1 MNRKSLFP
9 LMICA
14 LLLAGCYRQTTESFQ
29 QVDSGSAAEIVR
41 PTAAQSVSAEVI
53 APSDSSVI
61 EAAPD
66 QTAAG
71 AFLTPQPPPAQVEQP
86 TIIIP
91 TSIATATVISTIP
104 ITLPTATRPP
114 ALGLSPIAAAT
125 SAGEESDRCVYS
137 VVAGD
142 TLFRLSL
149 DYDTTVDDL
158 MDFNELDS
166 DALQIGQLLQIP
178 DCASLAEEDEEDVGG
193 DDVGGDD
200 VGGVSVATVAPAAT
214 VTPTAGSVIRHIVA
228 AGDTLGSL
236 ALFYD
241 VSVDDISAFNQ
252 LINPDTLAVGQEL
265 LIPVES

>member
-1 MNRKSLFP
+1 MNRKLLFP

-29 QVDSGSAAEIVR
+29 QVDSGSVEEIVS
-41 PTAAQSVSAEVI
+41 PTAAQSVAAETAVASDASA
-53 APSDSSVI
+53 I
-61 EAAPD
+61 EAAAD
-66 QTAAG
+66 QTASG

-91 TSIATATVISTIP
+91 TSIATATVIPTIP
-104 ITLPTATRPP
+104 IALPTATRLPD
-114 ALGLSPIAAAT
+114 LGLSPIAAAT
-125 SAGEESDRCVYS
+125 LTEEGSDRCVYS

-149 DYDTTVDDL
+149 EYDTTVDDL

-166 DALQIGQLLQIP
+166 DALQIGQVLQIP
-178 DCASLAEEDEEDVGG
+178 DCVPGPAEEDAEDTGG
-193 DDVGGDD
+193 DDVGG
-200 VGGVSVATVAPAAT
+200 GSVATVAPAAT
-214 VTPTAGSVIRHIVA
+214 ATPTLASVVRHVVA

-252 LINPDTLAVGQEL
+252 LINPDTLAIGQAL
-265 LIPVES
+265 LIPVEN

>member
-1 MNRKSLFP
+1 MNRKLLFP

-29 QVDSGSAAEIVR
+29 QVDSGSAAEIAS
-41 PTAAQSVSAEVI
+41 PTTAQSVSAETIV
-53 APSDSSVI
+53 PSDSSAI

-66 QTAAG
+66 QTATG

-91 TSIATATVISTIP
+91 TSIATATVIPTIP
-104 ITLPTATRPP
+104 IALPTATRPP
-114 ALGLSPIAAAT
+114 DLSLSPIAAAT
-125 SAGEESDRCVYS
+125 LPGEESDRCVYS

-166 DALQIGQLLQIP
+166 DALQIGQVLQIP
-178 DCASLAEEDEEDVGG
+178 DCVPGPEEEDEEEADG
-193 DDVGGDD
+193 DDVGG
-200 VGGVSVATVAPAAT
+200 GSVATVAPAAT
-214 VTPTAGSVIRHIVA
+214 ATPTVGSVIRHIVA

-241 VSVDDISAFNQ
+241 VSVDDIVAFNQ